1 MTAATAPTGAL
12 VAVVVLAVI
21 AGALI
26 GMWLARLTIVPR
38 AVNTV
43 QLAVANMLHRDELT
57 GLATRRRFVEIVT
70 EQLELARTDVRD
82 DALTAVFRI
91 SLDRFKQVNDSLGH
105 NAANQVLSAV
115 SARISEATARFG
127 GTAARTGGDEF
138 AIVDTTPASADQ
150 AMERAEALLSTLR
163 APIVLPEATIFV
175 TASVGLAL
183 APRGSRVPAEE
194 LMHRAD
200 IATHR
205 AKLGGRDRAALFDDS
220 MQAEIAARV
229 DLETALH
236 GAIGRHEMRLYHQ
249 PIVDITSG
257 RLCGFEALIRWERTP
272 GQVIPPNEFIPI
284 AEETGLINELGA
296 WAIYDALATLRRW
309 TDEGLIGRTATMSV
323 NVSPRQ
329 IGDPRFATVVR
340 EALVATGTQPSRLW
354 LEITETMMIE
364 EPDLAERTLREIRAM
379 GVRIALD
386 DFGTGYSSLS
396 MLRRFPIERIKI
408 DRAFIHGI
416 ADRAYDRSL
425 VRTLV
430 TMAQSMAL
438 DLVAE
443 GIETVQQ
450 LQSLREI
457 GCDKAQGYLISRP
470 MPPEAIRSTM
480 TAMGELSSLDLFDV
494 ARRVPAAGAPSP
506 NHPSMRQPT

>member
-1 MTAATAPTGAL
+1 MTAAAAPFGAIVVTVLVAL
-12 VAVVVLAVI
+12 VAGLAIGLLI
-21 AGALI
+21 ALRI
-26 GMWLARLTIVPR
+26 VVPR
-38 AVNTV
+38 AVGDAER
-43 QLAVANMLHRDELT
+43 AVVSLLHRDELT
-57 GLATRRRFVEIVT
+57 GLATRRRFVEIVSDR
-70 EQLELARTDVRD
+70 LVARD
-82 DALTAVFRI
+82 DAHRETVAAVTRI
-91 SLDRFKQVNDSLGH
+91 SLDRFKQINDSLGH

-115 SARISEATARFG
+115 AARIADATHRSGA
-127 GTAARTGGDEF
+127 TAARTGGDEF
-138 AIVDTTPASADQ
+138 ALIDTAAASVDEALQ
-150 AMERAEALLSTLR
+150 RAEALLAILR

-175 TASVGLAL
+175 TASVGLA
-183 APRGSRVPAEE
+183 AVTPGSGVPAEE
-194 LMHRAD
+194 LIHRAD

-205 AKLGGRDRAALFDDS
+205 AKLGGRDRIALFDDS

-229 DLETALH
+229 DVESALH
-236 GAIGRHEMRLYHQ
+236 GAIGRREMRLYHQ
-249 PIVDITSG
+249 PIVDITTG
-257 RLCGFEALIRWERTP
+257 RLCGFEALIRWERSP
-272 GQVIPPNEFIPI
+272 GQVIPPSDFIPV
-284 AEETGLINELGA
+284 AEEIGLINELGA
-296 WAIYDALATLRRW
+296 WALHDALATLRRW
-309 TDEGLIGRTATMSV
+309 TDEGLVGRTATMSV

-329 IGDPRFATVVR
+329 IGDPRFASVVR

-480 TAMGELSSLDLFDV
+480 TAMGEMSGLAIFDAV
-494 ARRVPAAGAPSP
+494 RQVPTVTAPSP
-506 NHPSMRQPT
+506 NHPSMRHAF